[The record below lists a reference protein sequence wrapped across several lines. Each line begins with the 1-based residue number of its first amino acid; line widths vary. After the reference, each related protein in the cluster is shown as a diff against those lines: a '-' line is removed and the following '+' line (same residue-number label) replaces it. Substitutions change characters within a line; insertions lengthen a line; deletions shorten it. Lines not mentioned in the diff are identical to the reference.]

1 MPTARATHDLL
12 RLLQDAAQ
20 PVYLVDD
27 ERRIVFLNAACS
39 DWLGIPADDLLGR
52 RCRWQSGNSDRP
64 EAAADVL
71 SPPPEAF
78 QGRRSAGCV
87 SKQGN
92 DGLLVRRAAEF
103 VPLRGEGEVWIGVLA
118 IVDANDL
125 PVGDSA
131 TENKGAE
138 TTDETGQLHLCVAR
152 VRADLAR
159 WHHVE
164 RLAGQS
170 AAIQRVRAQVE
181 LAAAGSGT
189 VLVAGPPGSGRQHV
203 ARTIHFAQQPPLGTF
218 VPVACATLP
227 AEVLRSTIASLI
239 TRHSWPES
247 NARVTLLLSDVHQL
261 PIEVQPDVVRWLA
274 ALPKNVRF
282 MATAN
287 EPLESLVE
295 RGAVS
300 ANLALA
306 LSTLVIELPR
316 LAARREDIPLLAQM
330 LLEDFNGQGQKQ
342 LRGFTPEALDR
353 LAAYDWPGQ
362 IDELAGAVR
371 EACSAADGFEVGS
384 ADLPKQLQLAAD
396 AARIQRKQ
404 PDVINLENFLA
415 GVETELIQRALR
427 EAKGNKSKA
436 ARLLGLTRPKLYRRM
451 VQLGLES
458 GEDETEGRA
467 AE

>member
-1 MPTARATHDLL
+1 M
-12 RLLQDAAQ
+12 
-20 PVYLVDD
+20 
-27 ERRIVFLNAACS
+27 
-39 DWLGIPADDLLGR
+39 
-52 RCRWQSGNSDRP
+52 
-64 EAAADVL
+64 
-71 SPPPEAF
+71 
-78 QGRRSAGCV
+78 
-87 SKQGN
+87 
-92 DGLLVRRAAEF
+92 
-103 VPLRGEGEVWIGVLA
+103 
-118 IVDANDL
+118 
-125 PVGDSA
+125 
-131 TENKGAE
+131 
-138 TTDETGQLHLCVAR
+138 
-152 VRADLAR
+152 
-159 WHHVE
+159 
-164 RLAGQS
+164 
-170 AAIQRVRAQVE
+170 
-181 LAAAGSGT
+181 
-189 VLVAGPPGSGRQHV
+189 
-203 ARTIHFAQQPPLGTF
+203 
-218 VPVACATLP
+218 ACATLP

-239 TRHSWPES
+239 TRHSRPEN

-274 ALPKNVRF
+274 ALPKNIRF

-287 EPLESLVE
+287 EPLESHVE

-306 LSTLVIELPR
+306 LSTLVIELPP

-330 LLEDFNGQGQKQ
+330 LLEDINGQGQKQ

-371 EACSAADGFEVGS
+371 GACSAADGFEVGP

-415 GVETELIQRALR
+415 GVETEIIQRALR

-458 GEDETEGRA
+458 SEDETEGRA
-467 AE
+467 TE